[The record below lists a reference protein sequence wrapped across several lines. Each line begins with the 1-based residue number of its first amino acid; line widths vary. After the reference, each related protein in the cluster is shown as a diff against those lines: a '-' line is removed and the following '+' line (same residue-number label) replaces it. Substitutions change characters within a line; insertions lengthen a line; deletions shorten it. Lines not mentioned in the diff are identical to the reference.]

1 MDDEERVLACQKEIR
16 RLRGAVREQEE
27 DLWKLKRLVQC
38 MAKGV
43 FYEGADI
50 ERILVIGG
58 AGLDLHELLKEV
70 LDEELM

>member
-1 MDDEERVLACQKEIR
+1 MYDEARILACQKEIR
-16 RLRGAVREQEE
+16 RLRGVVGEQNEE
-27 DLWKLKRLVQC
+27 TRKLKRLVQC

-43 FYEGADI
+43 FYEGTDI

-70 LDEELM
+70 LEEELM